1 MQRAVVLPEGV
12 LRGVVPVV
20 VVQRGVG
27 QWGLLPQLLGGQQT
41 LLPGPRLHPH
51 PPVAVVMV
59 MMVMTMM
66 VMTMM
71 VMVIMV
77 MIMLLLPPRVPQRHQ
92 PALARGDTDCPPRL
106 QIKMLNITHT
116 THFPPNLCY

>member
-12 LRGVVPVV
+12 LGGVVPVV

-27 QWGLLPQLLGGQQT
+27 QRGLLPQLLGGEQT

-77 MIMLLLPPRVPQRHQ
+77 MVMLLLPPRVPQRHQ